1 MSEDGQGRSLTGYV
15 ADFTSRTRFGD
26 IPDDVMWLGKKNILD
41 GLACTLAG
49 ARAESGLILREY
61 IAGLGGGGSET
72 AAIVGTDRRAAPRF
86 AALANGTAMH
96 ADDYDDTLQ
105 AETGRYQAVHP
116 TSPVLPA
123 VLAAAEAGARSGR
136 DLLTAYHVGVEAACR
151 IFDATD
157 VRHILNGFH
166 GTGTCGMLGAAAGM
180 ANLYG
185 LDAET
190 TRLVL
195 GVAASQ
201 SCGFQAN
208 FGTMMKPMQAGRSAE
223 CGVVAADLGRM
234 GFTASPVILEARNG
248 FYQAEGGGFEE
259 PRLRGK
265 LGNPWSF
272 VDRGI
277 WLKPWPTG
285 SLGHPAMTV
294 TQDLVTQHDVDPAQ
308 VTELRVRT
316 SENIY
321 TTLFHHRPK
330 TILEAKF
337 SLEFVLAALA
347 LQRRLGLTDFT
358 DEFVA
363 RPEMQR
369 LISVT
374 KYDTFSEAEGRE
386 LGCTIVTA
394 FVEIDLADGRT
405 LSGRADYGKGS
416 KANPMNDAEVADKFR
431 DCAAYAGWP
440 KAKTEK
446 AIDMVWALEGVEDV
460 CELTAC
466 LSAAPKEG

>member
-1 MSEDGQGRSLTGYV
+1 MSEDGQDGSLTGYV
-15 ADFTSRTRFGD
+15 ADFTSNTRFED

-41 GLACTLAG
+41 GLGCTLAG
-49 ARAESGLILREY
+49 ARAEGSLILQEY
-61 IAGLGGGGSET
+61 LARLDNGAGESAT
-72 AAIVGTDRRAAPRF
+72 VIGTEKSATPRF

-123 VLAAAEAGARSGR
+123 VLAAAEAGGRSGR

-185 LDAET
+185 MDAHA
-190 TRLVL
+190 TRMVL
-195 GVAASQ
+195 GIAASQ

-234 GFTASPVILEARNG
+234 GFTASPIILEARNG
-248 FYQAEGGGFEE
+248 FYQAEGGGYEE
-259 PRLRGK
+259 PRLHGK
-265 LGNPWSF
+265 LGSPWSF
-272 VDRGI
+272 ADRGI

-294 TQDLVTQHDVDPAQ
+294 THELVTKNDVDPAQ
-308 VTELRVRT
+308 VTRLHVRT
-316 SENIY
+316 SENIH

-330 TILEAKF
+330 TMLEAKF
-337 SLEFVLAALA
+337 SLEFVLAALV

-369 LISVT
+369 LISVID
-374 KYDTFSEAEGRE
+374 YGTFSEAEGRE

-394 FVEIDLADGRT
+394 FVDINLADGRIF
-405 LSGRADYGKGS
+405 SGRADYGKGS
-416 KANPMNDAEVADKFR
+416 KANPMSDDEVSDKFR

-440 KAKTEK
+440 EQKTGQ
-446 AIDMVWALEGVEDV
+446 AIELIWSLESVDDVRALA
-460 CELTAC
+460 AC
-466 LSAAPKEG
+466 LGHS

>member
-1 MSEDGQGRSLTGYV
+1 MSEDGQSRSLTEYV
-15 ADFTSRTRFGD
+15 AEFVSATRYED
-26 IPDDVMWLGKKNILD
+26 IPDDVVWLGKKNILD
-41 GLACTLAG
+41 GLACALAG
-49 ARAESGLILREY
+49 AKAESSLILQEY
-61 IAGLGGGGSET
+61 VTGLGEGAAPD
-72 AAIVGTDRRAAPRF
+72 AAIIGTDRRAAPRF

-123 VLAAAEAGARSGR
+123 VLAAAEAGGRPGR
-136 DLLTAYHVGVEAACR
+136 DLLTAYHLGVEAACR

-166 GTGTCGMLGAAAGM
+166 GTGTCGMLGAAAGV
-180 ANLYG
+180 ASLYG
-185 LDAET
+185 LNTAT

-195 GVAASQ
+195 GIAASQ

-223 CGVVAADLGRM
+223 CGVAAADLGRM
-234 GFTASPVILEARNG
+234 GFTASPIILEASNG
-248 FYQAEGGGFEE
+248 FYQAEGGGYEE

-294 TQDLVTQHDVDPAQ
+294 TQELVTGHDVDPAQ
-308 VTELRVRT
+308 VTGIRVKT
-316 SENIY
+316 SENIN

-337 SLEFVLAALA
+337 SLEFVLAALV
-347 LQRRLGLTDFT
+347 LQRQLGLTDFT

-369 LISVT
+369 LIALT
-374 KYDTFSEAEGRE
+374 KYDTFSEAEGRA

-405 LSGRADYGKGS
+405 LTGRADYGKGS
-416 KANPMNDAEVADKFR
+416 KANPMSDAEVSDKFR

-440 KAKTEK
+440 GGATQK
-446 AIDMVWALEGVEDV
+446 AIDLVWRLEEIGDIR
-460 CELTAC
+460 ELSSHLAH
-466 LSAAPKEG
+466 GQDGG